1 MPRTHRIVQ
10 SLSFLTHSLGNRDR
24 GRGAERETGRAV
36 YSDLFIFIKQHCQ
49 KSILRQNRT
58 CRVLNFT
65 SMDIKRI
72 SRGFKKEK
80 EGKKKE
86 WKESTQK
93 RKEKEKSHIRAV
105 QTQRSGQNRKSK
117 TSRDSVVFC
126 CCCSQYEYIYR
137 SRSSITFS

>member
-80 EGKKKE
+80 KKKKE

-93 RKEKEKSHIRAV
+93 RKEKEKSHISAV
-105 QTQRSGQNRKSK
+105 TTNRSGQNRKSK